1 MTKFWL
7 LEVATAF
14 DTLGYKINS
23 SEEVVLNS
31 VWIMSDFLL
40 LVFLNMVF
48 FFHLSLN
55 FIAF

>member
-40 LVFLNMVF
+40 LVFLNMFF

>member
-48 FFHLSLN
+48 FFTYL
-55 FIAF
+55 